1 MDDGVRVIVWHRA
14 DDEEALRTAY
24 TDSRR
29 DVAGTAGL
37 RGMAMLRQVGQP
49 GQYALA
55 MDWENLAAF
64 ERWADSA
71 QHRQYRSPLRGFQDR
86 SRPGGHYEVY
96 EVAIA

>member
-1 MDDGVRVIVWHRA
+1 MDEGARVLVWHRA

-24 TDSRR
+24 RDSRQ
-29 DVAGTAGL
+29 DLAGTAGL
-37 RGMAMLRQVGQP
+37 RGMALLRQVGQP

-55 MDWENLAAF
+55 MDWASLSDF

-71 QHRQYRSPLRGFQDR
+71 QHQQYRSPLRRFQDR

-96 EVAIA
+96 EVATA